1 MIDRDVIA
9 FLDGRR
15 VAVSIASRS
24 EHCIP
29 SVTRALGYR
38 ISADRSEFAIFVP
51 RQAERVLADL
61 RTTAQAA
68 VVFTEPSTH
77 RSVQVKGND
86 ARITP
91 LEEGDW
97 PVISAYADD
106 LVTEICPLGYPEPLI
121 RKMGEMHAAAGGR
134 RALRADGRLR
144 PDAGA
149 ARGRRAE
156 RGQAVSGRRDRSPCE
171 AAHAA
176 PKR

>member
-38 ISADRSEFAIFVP
+38 ISADASEFAIFVP

-77 RSVQVKGND
+77 KSVQVKGSD

-106 LVTEICPLGYPEPLI
+106 LVAEICPLGYAEPLI
-121 RKMGEMHAAAGGR
+121 RILSPTLASSGSTFMLAAWTGVTR
-134 RALRADGRLR
+134 PRQNTRAKIIIITAYFETFHIVKLFLRSLSR
-144 PDAGA
+144 
-149 ARGRRAE
+149 
-156 RGQAVSGRRDRSPCE
+156 
-171 AAHAA
+171 
-176 PKR
+176 

>member
-1 MIDRDVIA
+1 MIDRDVVA

-15 VAVSIASRS
+15 VAVSISSRS

-38 ISADRSEFAIFVP
+38 ISADASEFAIFVP
-51 RQAERVLADL
+51 RHAERVLADL
-61 RTTAQAA
+61 RTTAQVA

-86 ARITP
+86 VRITP

-106 LVTEICPLGYPEPLI
+106 LVIEICPLGYPRAADPED
-121 RKMGEMHAAAGGR
+121 RRVHAAAGSSPS
-134 RALRADGRLR
+134 ASRLR
-144 PDAGA
+144 PPTARR
-149 ARGRRAE
+149 RGRARAP
-156 RGQAVSGRRDRSPCE
+156 S
-171 AAHAA
+171 
-176 PKR
+176 

>member
-1 MIDRDVIA
+1 LIDRDVIA

-38 ISADRSEFAIFVP
+38 ISADAGEFAIFVP

-77 RSVQVKGND
+77 KSVQVKGSD

-106 LVTEICPLGYPEPLI
+106 LVAEICPLGYAEPLI
-121 RKMGEMHAAAGGR
+121 RKIVECTPQQVLAVRFAPTAAFGQTPGPR
-134 RALRADGRLR
+134 
-144 PDAGA
+144 AGA
-149 ARGRRAE
+149 ALSE
-156 RGQAVSGRRDRSPCE
+156 VKP
-171 AAHAA
+171 
-176 PKR
+176 

>member
-24 EHCIP
+24 AHCIP

-38 ISADRSEFAIFVP
+38 ISADGREFAIFVP

-77 RSVQVKGND
+77 RSLQVKGNGV
-86 ARITP
+86 RLTS

-121 RKMGEMHAAAGGR
+121 RKLGECTPQQVVAARFSPTAAFGQTPGPR
-134 RALRADGRLR
+134 
-144 PDAGA
+144 AGA
-149 ARGRRAE
+149 ALSE
-156 RGQAVSGRRDRSPCE
+156 LKP
-171 AAHAA
+171 
-176 PKR
+176 

>member
-9 FLDGRR
+9 FLKDRR

-29 SVTRALGYR
+29 SLARALGYR
-38 ISADRSEFAIFVP
+38 ISAGGRQFAIFVVA

-61 RTTAQAA
+61 RASAQAA

-77 RSVQVKGND
+77 KSVQVKGND

-97 PVISAYADD
+97 PVISAHADD
-106 LVTEICPLGYPEPLI
+106 LVAEICPLGYTEPLI
-121 RKMGEMHAAAGGR
+121 RKMTECTPQQVVAVRFTPTVAFGQTPGPR
-134 RALRADGRLR
+134 
-144 PDAGA
+144 AGA
-149 ARGRRAE
+149 AL
-156 RGQAVSGRRDRSPCE
+156 SE
-171 AAHAA
+171 AK
-176 PKR
+176 P

>member
-1 MIDRDVIA
+1 LIDRDVIA

-38 ISADRSEFAIFVP
+38 IGADGHEFAIYVP

-77 RSVQVKGND
+77 GSVQVKGND

-106 LVTEICPLGYPEPLI
+106 LVAEICPLGYAEPLI
-121 RKMGEMHAAAGGR
+121 RKMVECTPQQVLAVRFTPTAAFGQTPGPRAGV
-134 RALRADGRLR
+134 ALSEVK
-144 PDAGA
+144 P
-149 ARGRRAE
+149 
-156 RGQAVSGRRDRSPCE
+156 
-171 AAHAA
+171 
-176 PKR
+176 

>member
-1 MIDRDVIA
+1 LIDRDVIA

-24 EHCIP
+24 EHCVP

-38 ISADRSEFAIFVP
+38 ISADASEFAIFVP
-51 RQAERVLADL
+51 RQAERILADL

-77 RSVQVKGND
+77 KSVQVKGSD

-106 LVTEICPLGYPEPLI
+106 LVAEICPLGYAEPLI
-121 RKMGEMHAAAGGR
+121 RKIVECTPQQVLAVRFAPTAAFGQTPGPR
-134 RALRADGRLR
+134 
-144 PDAGA
+144 AGA
-149 ARGRRAE
+149 ALSE
-156 RGQAVSGRRDRSPCE
+156 VKP
-171 AAHAA
+171 
-176 PKR
+176 

>member
-38 ISADRSEFAIFVP
+38 ISADASEFAIFVP

-77 RSVQVKGND
+77 KSVQVKGSN

-97 PVISAYADD
+97 PVISAYADE
-106 LVTEICPLGYPEPLI
+106 LVAEICPLGYAEPLI
-121 RKMGEMHAAAGGR
+121 RKMVECTPQQVLAVRFAPTAAFGQTPGPR
-134 RALRADGRLR
+134 
-144 PDAGA
+144 AGA
-149 ARGRRAE
+149 ALGE
-156 RGQAVSGRRDRSPCE
+156 VKP
-171 AAHAA
+171 
-176 PKR
+176 

>member
-1 MIDRDVIA
+1 LIDRDVIA

-38 ISADRSEFAIFVP
+38 ISADACEFAIFVP

-77 RSVQVKGND
+77 RSLQVKGNGV
-86 ARITP
+86 RLTP

-106 LVTEICPLGYPEPLI
+106 LVIEICPLGYPEPLI
-121 RKMGEMHAAAGGR
+121 RKLGECTPQQVVAARFAPSAAFGQTPGPR
-134 RALRADGRLR
+134 
-144 PDAGA
+144 AGA
-149 ARGRRAE
+149 ALSE
-156 RGQAVSGRRDRSPCE
+156 VKP
-171 AAHAA
+171 
-176 PKR
+176 

>member
-1 MIDRDVIA
+1 MGRPRLLDRDVIA

-38 ISADRSEFAIFVP
+38 INPDRTQFAIFVP
-51 RQAERVLADL
+51 RSAQRVLADL

-68 VVFTEPSTH
+68 VVFTQPSTH
-77 RSVQVKGND
+77 RSMQVKGSD

-97 PVISAYADD
+97 PIISAHADD
-106 LVTEICPLGYPEPLI
+106 LVAEICPLGYTEPLI
-121 RKMGEMHAAAGGR
+121 RKMTECTPQQVVAVRFTPTTAFGQTPGPR
-134 RALRADGRLR
+134 
-144 PDAGA
+144 AGA
-149 ARGRRAE
+149 SISE
-156 RGQAVSGRRDRSPCE
+156 VKP
-171 AAHAA
+171 
-176 PKR
+176 

>member
-38 ISADRSEFAIFVP
+38 ISAGASEFAIFVP
-51 RQAERVLADL
+51 RQSERVLADL

-77 RSVQVKGND
+77 KSVQVKGND
-86 ARITP
+86 ARITA

-106 LVTEICPLGYPEPLI
+106 LVAEICPLGYPEPLI
-121 RKMGEMHAAAGGR
+121 RKMVECTPQQVLAVRFTPTAAFGQTPGPR
-134 RALRADGRLR
+134 
-144 PDAGA
+144 AGA
-149 ARGRRAE
+149 ALSE
-156 RGQAVSGRRDRSPCE
+156 VKP
-171 AAHAA
+171 
-176 PKR
+176 

>member
-29 SVTRALGYR
+29 SVTRALGFR
-38 ISADRSEFAIFVP
+38 ISADASEFAIFVP

-77 RSVQVKGND
+77 KSVQVKGSD

-97 PVISAYADD
+97 PVISAYADE
-106 LVTEICPLGYPEPLI
+106 LVAEICPLGYAEPLI
-121 RKMGEMHAAAGGR
+121 RKMVESTPQQVVAARFAPTAAFGQTPGPR
-134 RALRADGRLR
+134 
-144 PDAGA
+144 AGA
-149 ARGRRAE
+149 ALSE
-156 RGQAVSGRRDRSPCE
+156 VKP
-171 AAHAA
+171 
-176 PKR
+176 